1 VAQVCAIAHDPEMR
15 LALAIALA
23 LATTAAADPKPTT
36 ETKQACKRKVM
47 GKGLDRKVVC
57 VFEEP
62 IVIAASAPKPK
73 VVIAPADGR
82 KVVGRP
88 KSADPLVGLDRRRAY
103 NE

>member
-1 VAQVCAIAHDPEMR
+1 MR
-15 LALAIALA
+15 LVIVAALAF
-23 LATTAAADPKPTT
+23 ATTAAADPKPATG
-36 ETKQACKRKVM
+36 TKQTCKRKVM

-62 IVIAASAPKPK
+62 IVIPASAPKPK

-88 KSADPLVGLDRRRAY
+88 KSSDPLVGLDRRRAY